1 MKIYVN
7 WEWQEIVKTEEE
19 AKDYLIDNG
28 VCFDFNG
35 YLNNEL
41 DFTYGD
47 IFNLT
52 EDEKYCILKQYKN
65 YIDEAIKNYW
75 EVMEL

>member
-19 AKDYLIDNG
+19 ARTYLIDNG
-28 VCFDFNG
+28 VCFDFDG

-47 IFNLT
+47 IFSLT

-65 YIDEAIKNYW
+65 YIDEETKNYW